1 MDIARLSY
9 FYWLE
14 EVVLKLIMLVFPFLV
29 LQLIV
34 HTANTFLSTQLLTHV
49 RLVTDVIIYGDTGV
63 FSDWI
68 LQIFFILNNY

>member
-14 EVVLKLIMLVFPFLV
+14 EVVLKLIMLVFPFLI

-34 HTANTFLSTQLLTHV
+34 HTAYAFLRTHLLTHV
-49 RLVTDVIIYGDTGV
+49 RLVTDVIIYGYTGV
-63 FSDWI
+63 FSDLI